1 MSLRF
6 IPCSTASKNG
16 DGFAAAGWKR
26 QGRGGGVII
35 ASPRPAKRCWPASV
49 MGGSSSWKQSVES
62 PESSMPDWKAE
73 VKARLAGLGLS
84 PARELEIIEEL
95 SQHLQDRYEQELSRG
110 ATEEEAKRESLEE
123 LNAPELL
130 ERELKQVERR
140 VPQNPVVMGTDT
152 KTSIMGDIAQDL
164 RYGLRM
170 LWKNPGFTIV
180 AVLALA
186 LGIGANTAI
195 FSVVNTVLLQP
206 LPYKNPG
213 QLVMLWE
220 NATHLGFPK
229 DTPSPANFLDWRAQ
243 NTVFTGMAAMA
254 QKNFNFTGVGEPER
268 LDGRRVSANLFDVL
282 GVQPRLGRGFLPQ
295 EDTPGTHVV
304 ILSHGLWQRRF
315 GSDPRII
322 GQAWNLNG
330 ESYSVVGV
338 MPPGIDVPSR
348 DKWKDQLWVPIAFP
362 SEEAQPRG
370 NHYLEVIAR
379 MKPGITLKQA
389 QAEMETIAARL
400 AQQYPETNLRIGP
413 GVGPRHEEALG
424 DNRPGAL
431 VLLGAVGFVLLIAC
445 ANVANL
451 LLARAAVRQKEI
463 ALRLALGASRSRLT
477 RQFLTESVLLAT
489 LGAAVGLIFAV
500 AGLRILKTFIPDT
513 ISQADSI
520 GIDAKVLF
528 FAAFVRCPACSR
540 RRSPATCRLL
550 TMAIRCTSQSK
561 EFQIRQ
567 PTSGWT

>member
-6 IPCSTASKNG
+6 IPCSIGSKNG

-26 QGRGGGVII
+26 PGNGGGVII
-35 ASPRPAKRCWPASV
+35 ASPRLAKRYWPASAT
-49 MGGSSSWKQSVES
+49 GGSSSWKQSVES

-73 VKARLAGLGLS
+73 VKARLAGLSLS
-84 PARELEIIEEL
+84 PARELEIIEEI
-95 SQHLQDRYEQELSRG
+95 SQHLQDRYEQELIRG
-110 ATEEEAKRESLEE
+110 ATEEEAQRALLEE

-130 ERELKQVERR
+130 GRELKQVERR

-152 KTSIMGDIAQDL
+152 KTSVMGDITQDL

-213 QLVMLWE
+213 QLIMLWE

-254 QKNFNFTGVGEPER
+254 QKNFNLTGVGEPER

-295 EDTPGTHVV
+295 EDTPGTHVA

-322 GQAWNLNG
+322 GQAVNLNG
-330 ESYSVVGV
+330 ESYSVIGV
-338 MPPGIDVPSR
+338 MPPGVNVPSR
-348 DKWKDQLWVPIAFP
+348 DNSKDQLWVPIAFS
-362 SEEAQPRG
+362 SEEAQSRG

-389 QAEMETIAARL
+389 QAEME
-400 AQQYPETNLRIGP
+400 N
-413 GVGPRHEEALG
+413 
-424 DNRPGAL
+424 N
-431 VLLGAVGFVLLIAC
+431 
-445 ANVANL
+445 
-451 LLARAAVRQKEI
+451 
-463 ALRLALGASRSRLT
+463 
-477 RQFLTESVLLAT
+477 
-489 LGAAVGLIFAV
+489 
-500 AGLRILKTFIPDT
+500 
-513 ISQADSI
+513 
-520 GIDAKVLF
+520 
-528 FAAFVRCPACSR
+528 
-540 RRSPATCRLL
+540 
-550 TMAIRCTSQSK
+550 RCTPRPTVSQD
-561 EFQIRQ
+561 Q
-567 PTSGWT
+567 PAHQHGGESAA

>member
-6 IPCSTASKNG
+6 IPCSTGSRNE
-16 DGFAAAGWKR
+16 DGFAAAGWKKP
-26 QGRGGGVII
+26 GNGGGVII
-35 ASPRPAKRCWPASV
+35 ASPRPAKRYWPASAT
-49 MGGSSSWKQSVES
+49 GGSSSWKQSVES
-62 PESSMPDWKAE
+62 PEFSMPDWTAE

-84 PARELEIIEEL
+84 PTRELEIIEEL
-95 SQHLQDRYEQELSRG
+95 SQHLQDRYEQALRRG
-110 ATEEEAKRESLEE
+110 EAEEEAQRELLEE
-123 LNAPELL
+123 LIAPELL
-130 ERELKQVERR
+130 DRELKQVERR

-186 LGIGANTAI
+186 LGIGANSAI

-254 QKNFNFTGVGEPER
+254 QKNFNLTGVGEPER
-268 LDGRRVSANLFDVL
+268 LDGRRISSNMFDVL

-322 GQAWNLNG
+322 GQAVNLNG

-338 MPPGIDVPSR
+338 MPPGINVPSR
-348 DKWKDQLWVPIAFP
+348 EKWKDQLWVPIAFP
-362 SEEAQPRG
+362 SEESQSRG

-379 MKPGITLKQA
+379 MKPGIALKQA

-400 AQQYPETNLRIGP
+400 AQQYPKTNLRIGTVVSP
-413 GVGPRHEEALG
+413 LHEEVVGDIRPAL
-424 DNRPGAL
+424 L

-489 LGAAVGLIFAV
+489 LGAGLGLLLAL
-500 AGLRILKTFIPDT
+500 AGIRMLKTFIPST
-513 ISQADSI
+513 VSQVEAI
-520 GIDAKVLF
+520 NIDASVLIF
-528 FAAFVRCPACSR
+528 TVRVAALTGTSFGLAPAR
-540 RRSPATCRLL
+540 HGPVLRLHD
-550 TMAIRCTSQSK
+550 TRTVVGCDCA
-561 EFQIRQ
+561 
-567 PTSGWT
+567 G

>member
-1 MSLRF
+1 
-6 IPCSTASKNG
+6 
-16 DGFAAAGWKR
+16 
-26 QGRGGGVII
+26 
-35 ASPRPAKRCWPASV
+35 
-49 MGGSSSWKQSVES
+49 
-62 PESSMPDWKAE
+62 MPYWKAE
-73 VKARLAGLGLS
+73 VKARLAGLSLS
-84 PARELEIIEEL
+84 PARELEIIEEI
-95 SQHLQDRYEQELSRG
+95 SQHLQDRYEQELIRG
-110 ATEEEAKRESLEE
+110 ATEEEAQRALLEE

-130 ERELKQVERR
+130 GRELKQVERR

-152 KTSIMGDIAQDL
+152 KTSVMGDITQDL

-186 LGIGANTAI
+186 LGIGANSAI

-254 QKNFNFTGVGEPER
+254 QKNFNLTGIGEPER

-322 GQAWNLNG
+322 GQALNLNG

-338 MPPGIDVPSR
+338 MPRALTCQVATTGRTSFGC
-348 DKWKDQLWVPIAFP
+348 QL
-362 SEEAQPRG
+362 
-370 NHYLEVIAR
+370 
-379 MKPGITLKQA
+379 
-389 QAEMETIAARL
+389 
-400 AQQYPETNLRIGP
+400 
-413 GVGPRHEEALG
+413 
-424 DNRPGAL
+424 
-431 VLLGAVGFVLLIAC
+431 
-445 ANVANL
+445 
-451 LLARAAVRQKEI
+451 
-463 ALRLALGASRSRLT
+463 RSRARKRSRAEIITSKSSRGRNPASPLSRLKLRWKQSLHASPNSIPRPT
-477 RQFLTESVLLAT
+477 CASV
-489 LGAAVGLIFAV
+489 
-500 AGLRILKTFIPDT
+500 R
-513 ISQADSI
+513 
-520 GIDAKVLF
+520 
-528 FAAFVRCPACSR
+528 
-540 RRSPATCRLL
+540 
-550 TMAIRCTSQSK
+550 
-561 EFQIRQ
+561 
-567 PTSGWT
+567 W